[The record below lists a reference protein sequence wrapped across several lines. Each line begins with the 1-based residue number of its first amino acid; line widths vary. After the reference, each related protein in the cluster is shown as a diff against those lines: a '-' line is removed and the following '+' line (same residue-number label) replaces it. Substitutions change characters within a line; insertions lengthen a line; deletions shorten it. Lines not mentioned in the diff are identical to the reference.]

1 MMLLSVV
8 VPVYNSEK
16 TIERCMRSIMGQTY
30 RNLEIIVVIDG
41 GGKSN
46 LIIYVKILQMLT
58 KE

>member
-1 MMLLSVV
+1 MLLSVV

-41 GGKSN
+41 GKSN

>member
-1 MMLLSVV
+1 MLLSVV

>member
-41 GGKSN
+41 GGRA
-46 LIIYVKILQMLT
+46 ILSYM
-58 KE
+58 

>member
-1 MMLLSVV
+1 MLLSVV

-16 TIERCMRSIMGQTY
+16 TIQRCMRSIMGQTY

-41 GGKSN
+41 GKSN

>member
-41 GGKSN
+41 GKSN